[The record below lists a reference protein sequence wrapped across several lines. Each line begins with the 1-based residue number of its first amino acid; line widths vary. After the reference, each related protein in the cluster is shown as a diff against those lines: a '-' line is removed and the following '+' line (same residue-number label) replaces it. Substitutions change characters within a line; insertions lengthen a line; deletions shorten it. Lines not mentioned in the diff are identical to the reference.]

1 MRITKDSL
9 LGQERL
15 PELADKE
22 RIDDSPSS
30 SEMEFCAR
38 RIGATMI
45 KLGSVR
51 IRGWGLFSNDKQRR
65 LYCKL
70 VPVGL

>member
-9 LGQERL
+9 LGQERV

-22 RIDDSPSS
+22 RINDSPSS
-30 SEMEFCAR
+30 SEMDFCAR

-45 KLGSVR
+45 KLGSVKDLKL
-51 IRGWGLFSNDKQRR
+51 GGSVMTSNGD
-65 LYCKL
+65 YTAS
-70 VPVGL
+70 

>member
-15 PELADKE
+15 PEVADKE
-22 RIDDSPSS
+22 KIDDSPSS
-30 SEMEFCAR
+30 GKMDFCAR
-38 RIGATMI
+38 SIDAPMI

-51 IRGWGLFSNDKQRR
+51 SWGWGVVQS
-65 LYCKL
+65 
-70 VPVGL
+70 